1 MRKIALIICAAMM
14 IASTTLRA
22 QEVKPIEAS
31 IEDYIALLNQNGYQ
45 AYSFD
50 ISPMKDTTYQVQ
62 FEVREY
68 VADNPNPV
76 SVQPYGRGL
85 KNRTMVKDFMWRELS
100 EEEVAEIK
108 AASVDY
114 ENGVYSRSEKITVG
128 FLPCENDSTKVAC
141 VFLDNQGNFRFSLK
155 LKPINH
161 SGAFDDHIMYQ
172 YRAMP
177 FKASVF
183 EDGKFIPLAA
193 YTSFWFDAQYKIIR
207 SCGATELDPDFST
220 EILDYIPHYTTVPF
234 KLINT
239 E

>member
-1 MRKIALIICAAMM
+1 MKRRIYITLIALLTAI
-14 IASTTLRA
+14 SVEA

-31 IEDYIALLNQNGYQ
+31 VEDYIALLNQNGYQ

-50 ISPMKDTTYQVQ
+50 ISPMKDTTYQVH

-68 VADNPNPV
+68 VTNNPEPV

-85 KNRTMVKDFMWRELS
+85 KNRTMVKDFFWRELS

-128 FLPCENDSTKVAC
+128 FLPCENDSTKVGR
-141 VFLDNQGNFRFSLK
+141 VFLDNQGNFGFSLK

-161 SGAFDDHIMYQ
+161 YGAYDNQVIYH
-172 YRAMP
+172 YRTLP
-177 FKASVF
+177 FKPSAF
-183 EDGKFIPLAA
+183 EEGKFIPLAA
-193 YTSFWFDAQYKIIR
+193 YTSFWFDAKYNIIR
-207 SCGATELDPDFST
+207 SCGATELDPDMST
-220 EILDYIPHYTTVPF
+220 EILKDTPHYFVIGVVFTKVQ
-234 KLINT
+234 
-239 E
+239 